1 MTSNR
6 ILQLEDLLKREIS
19 QIILTKVKDDR
30 FKSFNIIDV
39 KAASDLSSAKVYFSI
54 INGNESDVPEIKFL
68 EKFSSMIRSQVASEV
83 VLKKVPKLKF
93 IYDNTLYEANSIDD
107 LLKSLNESYILD
119 SLLDTKITL
128 APCNKNSFA
137 VDSPIPEEAP
147 VTMTVFPL
155 K

>member
-19 QIILTKVKDDR
+19 QIILTKVKDER

-83 VLKKVPKLKF
+83 LKKIPKLKF

-107 LLKSLNESYILD
+107 LLKSLNE
-119 SLLDTKITL
+119 
-128 APCNKNSFA
+128 
-137 VDSPIPEEAP
+137 
-147 VTMTVFPL
+147 
-155 K
+155 

>member
-54 INGNESDVPEIKFL
+54 INGNESDVPEIK
-68 EKFSSMIRSQVASEV
+68 
-83 VLKKVPKLKF
+83 
-93 IYDNTLYEANSIDD
+93 EAGPAN
-107 LLKSLNESYILD
+107 
-119 SLLDTKITL
+119 
-128 APCNKNSFA
+128 P
-137 VDSPIPEEAP
+137 P
-147 VTMTVFPL
+147 
-155 K
+155 

>member
-19 QIILTKVKDDR
+19 QIILTKVKDER

-39 KAASDLSSAKVYFSI
+39 IAASDLSSAKVYFSI
-54 INGNESDVPEIKFL
+54 INGNESDVPESKFL
-68 EKFSSMIRSQVASEV
+68 EKFSSMIRSQVAAEV

-107 LLKSLNESYILD
+107 LLKSLNE
-119 SLLDTKITL
+119 
-128 APCNKNSFA
+128 
-137 VDSPIPEEAP
+137 
-147 VTMTVFPL
+147 
-155 K
+155 

>member
-30 FKSFNIIDV
+30 FKNFNIIDV

-107 LLKSLNESYILD
+107 LLKSLNE
-119 SLLDTKITL
+119 
-128 APCNKNSFA
+128 
-137 VDSPIPEEAP
+137 
-147 VTMTVFPL
+147 
-155 K
+155 

>member
-1 MTSNR
+1 MKVTSL
-6 ILQLEDLLKREIS
+6 IV
-19 QIILTKVKDDR
+19 VKTSKHFLSKLDSKIYEFNNKSKFWDN

-54 INGNESDVPEIKFL
+54 INGDESDVPEIKFL

-107 LLKSLNESYILD
+107 LLKSLNE
-119 SLLDTKITL
+119 
-128 APCNKNSFA
+128 
-137 VDSPIPEEAP
+137 
-147 VTMTVFPL
+147 
-155 K
+155 

>member
-68 EKFSSMIRSQVASEV
+68 EKFSSMIRSKVASEV

-93 IYDNTLYEANSIDD
+93 IYDNTLYEANSIND
-107 LLKSLNESYILD
+107 LLKSLNE
-119 SLLDTKITL
+119 
-128 APCNKNSFA
+128 
-137 VDSPIPEEAP
+137 
-147 VTMTVFPL
+147 
-155 K
+155 

>member
-83 VLKKVPKLKF
+83 VLKKVPKLIFQK
-93 IYDNTLYEANSIDD
+93 I
-107 LLKSLNESYILD
+107 SYPISDMSCLFQTPGPSPLD
-119 SLLDTKITL
+119 SDRIPD
-128 APCNKNSFA
+128 PCWSWKCTYSLQKGVCF
-137 VDSPIPEEAP
+137 VDFKL
-147 VTMTVFPL
+147 TVPGNYNL